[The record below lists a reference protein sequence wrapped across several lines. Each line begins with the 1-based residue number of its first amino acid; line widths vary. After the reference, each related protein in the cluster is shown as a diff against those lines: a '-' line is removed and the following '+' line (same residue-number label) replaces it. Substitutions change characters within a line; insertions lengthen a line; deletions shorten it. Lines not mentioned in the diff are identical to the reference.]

1 MVGLGGEEPDSLVVA
16 AVVDVRGS
24 DSAMLTVTEVSVETT
39 EATVGVGG
47 VDDGLTRPVNPSVVS
62 GPVLVGTV
70 LVGSTAS
77 DVTGG

>member
-1 MVGLGGEEPDSLVVA
+1 MVGLGGDEPDSPAVA
-16 AVVDVRGS
+16 AVVDVGGLG
-24 DSAMLTVTEVSVETT
+24 SAMLTVTEGSVETT
-39 EATVGVGG
+39 EATVEGGG
-47 VDDGLTRPVNPSVVS
+47 VDDGLTTTVNPSVVS